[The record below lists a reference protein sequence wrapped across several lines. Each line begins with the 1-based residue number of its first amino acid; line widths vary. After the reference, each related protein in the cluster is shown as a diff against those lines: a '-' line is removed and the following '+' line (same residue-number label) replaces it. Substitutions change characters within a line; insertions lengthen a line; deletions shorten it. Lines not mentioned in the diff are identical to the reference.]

1 LLRDGE
7 TENGPLFRLT
17 ILRDFRRPWG
27 NVVEAG
33 PALHSH
39 EAWRAADVL
48 TGIDMVSYAPF
59 PVEPGPFGAVYE
71 IRT

>member
-1 LLRDGE
+1 MSSKRDRA
-7 TENGPLFRLT
+7 P
-17 ILRDFRRPWG
+17 
-27 NVVEAG
+27 
-33 PALHSH
+33 HSH

-59 PVEPGPFGAVYE
+59 PVESGAFGAVYE